1 MDGFLHLPVGEKVQ
15 FIKESETSPERKET
29 MLIVRIACTT
39 NNRCVTNLNL
49 VTTFTD
55 IPWLAQ

>member
-1 MDGFLHLPVGEKVQ
+1 MGFSICLLVKNSNS
-15 FIKESETSPERKET
+15 KESETSPVRKET
-29 MLIVRIACTT
+29 MLIVRIAYTA
-39 NNRCVTNLNL
+39 NNWCVTNLNL